1 MKGGFLYR
9 NQWLKNLRNFFYPLF
24 LFFLTLPTCRSSQYF
39 NNFEKRIMSDIMLG
53 GLVVLVIAA
62 AVTALLLIKY
72 PTEKMKLISSHK
84 ELEVFP
90 ITFS

>member
-1 MKGGFLYR
+1 
-9 NQWLKNLRNFFYPLF
+9 
-24 LFFLTLPTCRSSQYF
+24 
-39 NNFEKRIMSDIMLG
+39 MSDIMLG